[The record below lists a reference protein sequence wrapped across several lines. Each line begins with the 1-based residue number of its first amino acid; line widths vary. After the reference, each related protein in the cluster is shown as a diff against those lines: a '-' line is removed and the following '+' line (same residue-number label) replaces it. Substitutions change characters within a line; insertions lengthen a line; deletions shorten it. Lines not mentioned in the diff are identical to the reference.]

1 MYPVL
6 FTLFGYQI
14 TSFGIFLI
22 LGIITSM
29 FVLWRL
35 AQVYELDGEKVL
47 DLFFLTALGSFIGAR
62 LFYIVTHLNQFDTI
76 TKMLF
81 FFKYSGLSFW
91 GAVLGGIL
99 VIRLMAPK
107 LKLNFWQV
115 ADLGM
120 VATFFMISMT
130 SFGCL
135 FGGCQYGRFYDGWF
149 AVNQFG
155 IAGPRFPLQLVEAGL
170 FILGFIYLWHAS
182 LRFHYNG
189 KIASLGLIILG
200 VLKLSLEPLRGETQI
215 GFLNMSMGAIGSLV
229 GILLGIT
236 CFYKQSKRSF
246 IQDLKFFFALFINS
260 SKRKIVVSKTR
271 RSWYNF
277 VISTQI
283 SYQKWRKDMQRQLRI
298 KSTPSKF

>member
-22 LGIITSM
+22 LGILTSM

-35 AQVYELDGEKVL
+35 SQVYELDGEKIL
-47 DLFFLTALGSFIGAR
+47 DLFFLTAVGSFVGAR
-62 LFYIVTHLNQFDTI
+62 LLYIAIHLNQFDSLV
-76 TKMLF
+76 KMLF

-91 GAVLGGIL
+91 GALLGGIL
-99 VIRLMAPK
+99 VIRLFTTR
-107 LKLNFWQV
+107 LKLSFWQV
-115 ADLGM
+115 ADLGI
-120 VATFFMISMT
+120 VATFFMISIT

-135 FGGCQYGRFYDGWF
+135 LGGCQYGGFYDGWF

-155 IAGPRFPLQLVEAGL
+155 LPGPRFPLQLLESGL

-182 LRFHYNG
+182 LRFHFNG
-189 KIASLGLIILG
+189 KIASVGLIILG
-200 VLKLSLEPLRGETQI
+200 VLKLLLEPMRGETQT
-215 GFLNMSMGAIGSLV
+215 GFLNMSLGVIGSLLAM
-229 GILLGIT
+229 LLGIF

-246 IQDLKFFFALFINS
+246 INDIKFFIGIFINP
-260 SKRKIVVSKTR
+260 SKRKIVVSKIK

-277 VISTQI
+277 VVTSQI

-298 KSTPSKF
+298 RSTPTKF